1 MKKLTATLALS
12 SMLMIACGNTDE
24 INQEETIDDT
34 EITNKDN
41 SEESTPEHLEHWNVS
56 LEDAIRGV
64 EAEFKPIQKHE
75 YKDYHLETT
84 YERFTGARVTSIFKN
99 DDPKQTI
106 GFVLPTTKTVKS
118 ELLSDISDN
127 IGNQSDMSD
136 KRQFVTKNL
145 SRNDIDYI
153 AFIPFDSDLNF
164 DDFPLTNK
172 EFSDEDFFSNENNVE
187 KFEELAAQNQFIEI
201 YDMVQSYIDN
211 NNVADYDSAH
221 EMLELIR
228 PAYEYKD
235 SFTFNHDE
243 VENQTAVYYE
253 DLNDVSSER
262 MFVPFVPHGDRE
274 PVVKIGFTN
283 NNWIFFER
291 IVINYDGEIERITP
305 SFEQIHT
312 DVLDSG
318 GVKEVY
324 TSNPHAVDKLL
335 PNISEADDI
344 KMKFEGESGEI
355 TYQLTEQEKE
365 AAKAMSTLRLMIRD
379 LENIKYGYLNY

>member
-12 SMLMIACGNTDE
+12 SVLMIACGNTDK
-24 INQEETIDDT
+24 INQEETIDET
-34 EITNKDN
+34 EITSKDS

-64 EAEFKPIQKHE
+64 ETEFKPIQEHE

-84 YERFTGARVTSIFKN
+84 YEKSTGTRVTSIFKN
-99 DDPKQTI
+99 NDPKQTI
-106 GFVLPTTKTVKS
+106 GFVFSTTKEFKKG
-118 ELLSDISDN
+118 LLGDISIN
-127 IGNQSDMSD
+127 IGSQSDMSD
-136 KRQFVTKNL
+136 ERQFVTKNL

-211 NNVADYDSAH
+211 NSVADYDSAH

-235 SFTFNHDE
+235 SFIFNHDE

-253 DLNDVSSER
+253 DLNEVSSER

-274 PVVKIGFTN
+274 PVVKMGFTN

-291 IVINYDGEIERITP
+291 IVINYDNEIEQITP
-305 SFEQIHT
+305 SFEEIHT

-324 TSNPHAVDKLL
+324 TSNSHAVDKLL
-335 PNISEADDI
+335 PNISKADDI

-365 AAKAMSTLRLMIRD
+365 AAKAMSTLILLIRD

>member
-1 MKKLTATLALS
+1 MKKLIATLALS
-12 SMLMIACGNTDE
+12 SVLMIACGDTDE
-24 INQEETIDDT
+24 INQEETIDET
-34 EITNKDN
+34 EITSKDS

-56 LEDAIRGV
+56 LEDAIKDV

-84 YERFTGARVTSIFKN
+84 YEKSTGTRVTSIFKN
-99 DDPKQTI
+99 NDPKQTI
-106 GFVLPTTKTVKS
+106 GFVFSTTKEFKKG
-118 ELLSDISDN
+118 LLGDISIN
-127 IGNQSDMSD
+127 IGSQSDMSD
-136 KRQFVTKNL
+136 ERQFVTKDL
-145 SRNDIDYI
+145 SRNDINYTT
-153 AFIPFDSDLNF
+153 FVPFDSDLNF

-211 NNVADYDSAH
+211 NSVADYDSAY
-221 EMLELIR
+221 EILEFIR

-253 DLNDVSSER
+253 GLNDVSSER

-274 PVVKIGFTN
+274 PVVKMGFTN

-335 PNISEADDI
+335 PNISEAGDI

-365 AAKAMSTLRLMIRD
+365 AAKAMSTLILLIRD